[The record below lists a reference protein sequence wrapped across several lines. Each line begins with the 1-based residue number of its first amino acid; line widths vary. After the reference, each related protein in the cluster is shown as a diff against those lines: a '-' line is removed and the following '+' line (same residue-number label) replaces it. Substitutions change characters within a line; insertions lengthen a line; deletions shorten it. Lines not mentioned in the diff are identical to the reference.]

1 MNEWKTEGDIKG
13 NEKEPNGG
21 LHSFFFFLVI
31 RENQNEIIIKKNI
44 YWN

>member
-21 LHSFFFFLVI
+21 AAFVFFLLF
-31 RENQNEIIIKKNI
+31 EQIKMK
-44 YWN
+44 